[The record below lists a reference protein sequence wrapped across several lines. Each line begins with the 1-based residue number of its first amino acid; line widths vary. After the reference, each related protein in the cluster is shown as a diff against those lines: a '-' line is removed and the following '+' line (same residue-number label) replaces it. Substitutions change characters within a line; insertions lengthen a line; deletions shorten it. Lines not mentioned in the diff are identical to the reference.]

1 MMRSYL
7 GDGMAVPVESTPGL
21 AFSVQIDADHLAA
34 DASRVDALI
43 TIKAARAR
51 GGEPPRAAEVLIMDR
66 SLSMDR
72 LRKIDEARAA
82 ICAAIDVIPDG
93 ALFAIIAGN
102 HEAELVFPHDGT
114 LAQAGAQTRAEA
126 KDRVGRLRAGGGTR
140 ISSWLR
146 AAAGL
151 FASEPST
158 GIIRHGLLY
167 SDGINETEGS
177 TESERRARLDE
188 ALAACS
194 GQFVCDVRG
203 LGEDWDYR
211 ELEHIADALHGDVA
225 AVLRAEDMAA
235 DFTGRMRRAARLVV
249 PRSYLRLR
257 PDRRFRIASVA
268 QVFPVQVE
276 LPLPQPPPVDGEQ
289 AEVPLGA
296 WEAETRR
303 YELSLRFAPGQLP
316 VGDEIRAAAIELL
329 TETPGGDRAR
339 QADAALVVRQHA
351 VEGAHTVRSEKL
363 TRVSGQNELRF
374 TMRACADAWLS
385 GERDEAD
392 AELDRA
398 IGLAREL
405 GDVRLPFLLRVA
417 VPRLDGRYRL
427 RPDVTRGEI
436 QRFGLD
442 SRTTGIRR
450 EQAEPS
456 SAEGSGPPAGESGVG
471 GASGSRVCRHCGAT
485 TEGGRFC
492 EECGRPLDEESAK

>member
-1 MMRSYL
+1 
-7 GDGMAVPVESTPGL
+7 MAVPVESTPGL
-21 AFSVQIDADHLAA
+21 AFSMEIDADHLAA
-34 DASRVDALI
+34 DARRVDALI
-43 TIKAARAR
+43 TIKAVRAR
-51 GGEPPRAAEVLIMDR
+51 GGVPSSRAAEVLIMDR

-82 ICAAIDVIPDG
+82 VCAAIDAIPSG

-102 HEAELVFPHDGT
+102 HQAELVFPDDGR
-114 LAQAGAQTRAEA
+114 LAQADARTKAEA
-126 KDRVGRLRAGGGTR
+126 KDRVGRLRAGGGTM

-151 FASEPST
+151 FASESSP

-167 SDGINETEGS
+167 SDGINESEGR
-177 TESERRARLDE
+177 TESERRTRLDE

-211 ELEHIADALHGDVA
+211 ELGHIADALHGDVA

-235 DFTGRMRRAARLVV
+235 DFTELMRRAARLVV
-249 PRSYLRLR
+249 PRSYLRLD

-276 LPLPQPPPVDGEQ
+276 LLLPEPPPVDGEQ

-316 VGDEIRAAAIELL
+316 VDDEFRAVAIELL
-329 TETPGGDRAR
+329 TETAAGDRTR
-339 QADAALVVRQHA
+339 QADEALVVRQHA

-363 TRVSGQNELRF
+363 TRVSGQNDLRF

-417 VPRLDGRYRL
+417 AQRLDGRYRL
-427 RPDVTRGEI
+427 RPDVTRGEM

-450 EQAEPS
+450 EQAS
-456 SAEGSGPPAGESGVG
+456 SAADGGPLAADSSPGE
-471 GASGSRVCRHCGAT
+471 ASGSRVCQHCGSA

-492 EECGRPLDEESAK
+492 EECGRPLDEESAQ